1 MDYFLKLEY
10 SAQNIIVLTL
20 EKDSQDL
27 AIIVYEDLNRA
38 ENIDIDFPYYK
49 EQIESVPEFIDKR
62 NLVSIMIFPIFNL
75 AKAKKLEEEI
85 VSIADYYI
93 GHRGKINTKINWFN
107 EKKVT
112 DLYKNIDTDKI
123 SLLKYLFE
131 FCENKTLQDNI
142 RSCDFSHLNQWYSIH
157 KSMYLIFLYLILV
170 GDNLN
175 II

>member
-1 MDYFLKLEY
+1 MMDYFLKLEY
-10 SAQNIIVLTL
+10 NAQNIIVLTL

-27 AIIVYEDLNRA
+27 AIIVYEDLNRE

-49 EQIESVPEFIDKR
+49 EQIESGPEYIDKR

-75 AKAKKLEEEI
+75 AKAKAKAKRLEEEI
-85 VSIADYYI
+85 ESVADYYI
-93 GHRGKINTKINWFN
+93 EHRGKINTKINWIN

-131 FCENKTLQDNI
+131 FCENKTLKENI
-142 RSCDFSHLNQWYSIH
+142 RSCDFSHLNQ
-157 KSMYLIFLYLILV
+157 
-170 GDNLN
+170 
-175 II
+175 

>member
-1 MDYFLKLEY
+1 
-10 SAQNIIVLTL
+10 
-20 EKDSQDL
+20 
-27 AIIVYEDLNRA
+27 
-38 ENIDIDFPYYK
+38 
-49 EQIESVPEFIDKR
+49 
-62 NLVSIMIFPIFNL
+62 MIFPIFNL

-93 GHRGKINTKINWFN
+93 EHRGKINTKINWFN

-112 DLYKNIDTDKI
+112 ELYKNIDTDKI

-131 FCENKTLQDNI
+131 FCENKTLKDNI

-170 GDNLN
+170 GGNLN
-175 II
+175 IFNLILKSRSKTIKRYRINITDWR